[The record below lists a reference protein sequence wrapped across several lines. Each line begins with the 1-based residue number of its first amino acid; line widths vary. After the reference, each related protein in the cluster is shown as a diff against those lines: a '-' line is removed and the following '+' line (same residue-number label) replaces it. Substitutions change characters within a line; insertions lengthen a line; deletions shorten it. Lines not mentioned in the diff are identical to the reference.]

1 MACEATD
8 FMIMRFLNKAR
19 PAVATERWEGGNMSE
34 GSTNL
39 EGLGVYGRF
48 MASLGPRRG
57 LTQPCHPR
65 LSLLWALA
73 ELAQQRTEITLG

>member
-19 PAVATERWEGGNMSE
+19 PTVATERWEGGSVSE

-39 EGLGVYGRF
+39 EGSGVYRRF
-48 MASLGPRRG
+48 MASPGPRRG

-73 ELAQQRTEITLG
+73 RLAQQLTEITLG